1 MNKYE
6 DHWRDKWNDPD
17 VHKDFLKEEVKSD
30 MWEKIQSSK
39 KDFEHNWQ
47 EKADRLEAWKGSLDI
62 QAKQEIWDKLQIPLA
77 KFEKQWRK
85 KINEADDVKGLFL
98 DEAGKER
105 IETSVFA
112 EKENFELEWEA
123 KMNDPVLGAR
133 DILDTRQKE
142 KIWNNIQP
150 VIATADQPKKEKRR
164 PFFSLRWS
172 HAAALLIGAFSTW
185 LIWKNTNAP
194 LQNTLVVS
202 HESEVAPTN
211 VKPLEVQKEEI
222 PSSQQESAHTGQVV
236 IAKSAKAS
244 AKEKMPVPLRESR
257 GLIEPV
263 AGKVSR
269 HVRPVTSTLV
279 LAKTTPVIH
288 TNNTKA
294 IENNTIVVTPEKE
307 IEAAIAKATPAK
319 KVVHISDIRPVEMHS
334 KGTAIYS
341 RAFGEGKGKRNEK
354 STMTLNSVIKNYK

>member
-17 VHKDFLKEEVKSD
+17 IHKDFLNEEVKSD

-39 KDFEHNWQ
+39 KGFEHSWQ
-47 EKADRLEAWKGSLDI
+47 EKADDPEAWKGSLDI
-62 QAKQEIWDKLQIPLA
+62 QSKQELWDKLQIPLA
-77 KFEKQWRK
+77 KFEKEWRK
-85 KINEADDVKGLFL
+85 KINESHHVKGLFL

-105 IETSVFA
+105 METTVFA
-112 EKENFELEWEA
+112 EKENFELEWVA
-123 KMNDPVLGAR
+123 KMSDPDFGAQ
-133 DILDTRQKE
+133 DILDTRRKDQ
-142 KIWNNIQP
+142 IWNNIQP
-150 VIATADQPKKEKRR
+150 VIATGQQPQPEKRR
-164 PFFSLRWS
+164 PYLTLRWS

-185 LIWKNTNAP
+185 LVWKNSNAP

-211 VKPLEVQKEEI
+211 VKPPEVQKEVI
-222 PSSQQESAHTGQVV
+222 PSSQQASATTGQVV
-236 IAKSAKAS
+236 IAKSDRVI
-244 AKEKMPVPLRESR
+244 AKEKMPVPHKQSR
-257 GLIEPV
+257 GLIESV
-263 AGKVSR
+263 AGKESR
-269 HVRPVTSTLV
+269 HVRPVASTLV

-288 TNNTKA
+288 TDNTKT
-294 IENNTIVVTPEKE
+294 IENNTIAVAPEKD
-307 IEAAIAKATPAK
+307 IETAIVKASPVK
-319 KVVHISDIRPVEMHS
+319 KVVHISDIRPAEMHA